1 LTFIVFLTTFA
12 QTKVYTKMNV
22 SQKVVK
28 QLTQIPEGSTFRYQ
42 DMGIEAH
49 EFGAAAKSIERL
61 IAAGTLKRASKGVFY
76 KPKLTV
82 FGIVKPREEEL
93 MKQYLFKNGQRIAYI
108 TGSSLYNK
116 MGLTMQVPF
125 NITIASK
132 TRRTTVSI
140 GTMKIRPAWSYA
152 DVTNENYYL
161 LGLLDAIK
169 DFNSIPDK
177 DSNSVITILTNR
189 VKELNSNETKE
200 VIQYALMYP
209 PRVRA
214 LFGAILENAD
224 KTAELDTIR
233 RSLSPLSK
241 YKYGIKNSVLT
252 NASKWNL
259 T

>member
-1 LTFIVFLTTFA
+1 M
-12 QTKVYTKMNV
+12 KV
-22 SQKVVK
+22 SQKIVK
-28 QLTQIPEGSTFRYQ
+28 NIAQIPGGTVFGYQ

-49 EFGAAAKSIERL
+49 EYGAAAKSISIL
-61 IAAGTLKRASKGVFY
+61 IAAGKLKRASKGIFY
-76 KPKLTV
+76 KPKQTV

-93 MKQYLFKNGQRIAYI
+93 MKQYLFKNGQRVAYI

-125 NITIASK
+125 NLTIASK
-132 TRRTTVSI
+132 TRRTTVTI
-140 GTMKIRPAWSYA
+140 GTLKIRPVRSYA
-152 DVTNENYYL
+152 DVTNDNYYL

-177 DSNSVITILTNR
+177 DSNAVIKILTNR
-189 VKELNSNETKE
+189 VKELNDDETKE

-214 LFGAILENAD
+214 LFGAIVENAG
-224 KTAELDTIR
+224 KTSELDTIR
-233 RSLSPLSK
+233 GSLSPLSK

-252 NASKWNL
+252 NVSKWNL
-259 T
+259 I

>member
-1 LTFIVFLTTFA
+1 M
-12 QTKVYTKMNV
+12 KVSEKID
-22 SQKVVK
+22 QKLK
-28 QLTQIPEGSTFRYQ
+28 LISEGSIFRY
-42 DMGIEAH
+42 DGLSIEPN
-49 EFGAAAKSIERL
+49 EYSAAAKKIERL
-61 IAAGTLKRASKGVFY
+61 IANGTIIRASKGVFY
-76 KPKLTV
+76 KPRQTV
-82 FGIVKPREEEL
+82 FGIAKPREEEL

-125 NITIASK
+125 NLTIASK

-140 GTMKIRPAWSYA
+140 GNMKIRPARSYA

-169 DFNSIPDK
+169 DFNTIPDR
-177 DSNSVITILTNR
+177 DSNLVIKILTNR
-189 VKELNSNETKE
+189 LKELNADETKE

-214 LFGAILENAD
+214 LFGAILENTG
-224 KTAELDTIR
+224 KTSELDTIR
-233 RSLSPLSK
+233 ARLSPLSK

-252 NASKWNL
+252 NASNWNL
-259 T
+259 I

>member
-1 LTFIVFLTTFA
+1 M
-12 QTKVYTKMNV
+12 KVSEKID
-22 SQKVVK
+22 QKLK
-28 QLTQIPEGSTFRYQ
+28 QISEGSIFKY
-42 DMGIEAH
+42 DGLSIEPN
-49 EFGAAAKSIERL
+49 EYSAASKKIERL
-61 IAAGTLKRASKGVFY
+61 IANGTIKRASKGVFY
-76 KPKLTV
+76 KPKLTA

-93 MKQYLFKNGQRIAYI
+93 MKQYLFKNGQRVAYI

-125 NITIASK
+125 NLTIASK

-140 GTMKIRPAWSYA
+140 GNMKIRPARSYA

-177 DSNSVITILTNR
+177 DSNSVITILTNKI
-189 VKELNSNETKE
+189 KELNVEETQQL
-200 VIQYALMYP
+200 IQYALKYP

-214 LFGAILENAD
+214 LFGAIVENTG
-224 KTAELDTIR
+224 KTLELDTLR
-233 RSLSPLSK
+233 KSLSPLSK

-259 T
+259 I